1 MRSHST
7 SQVADPRADEG
18 DGAVTRCKRLEP
30 RHQAL
35 FQALLSRRALSD
47 LDGDLLWKR
56 VLKAVDAEDELPR
69 VNDSY
74 ADACQAINDAVAG
87 LGLAIRQ
94 CVDQWTGRAWRA
106 LVNVESDV
114 LAEKATDYS
123 ANEIAFFRHLV
134 RRIVTAR
141 NLAYSIS
148 LHDAIRCGNDRDMD
162 PKVKRT
168 DAQKLVAAFVNR
180 GASARVWQR

>member
-1 MRSHST
+1 M
-7 SQVADPRADEG
+7 
-18 DGAVTRCKRLEP
+18 TRCKRLEP

-180 GASARVWQR
+180 GASARVWQH